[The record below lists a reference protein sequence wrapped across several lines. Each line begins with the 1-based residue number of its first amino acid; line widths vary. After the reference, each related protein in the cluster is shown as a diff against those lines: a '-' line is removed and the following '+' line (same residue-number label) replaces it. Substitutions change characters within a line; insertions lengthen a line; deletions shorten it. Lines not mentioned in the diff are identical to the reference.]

1 MADED
6 LELFADGFSFL
17 EVPRWHEGRLWA
29 ADMFAGH
36 VVAFAADRAAQV
48 VMTVPEVLAGF
59 GWMPDGPLLVVTRGG
74 RLLRHEAGPAVEVAS
89 ALRGGP
95 VPCNE
100 MTIDS
105 QGRAYIGLFGL
116 ASGGLARVDPDGS
129 AHVVAKGMLLPNGQ
143 ALSADGR
150 TLIVAE
156 SAGQRLSAFTVGV
169 DGSLTG
175 RRVWASFGEPATAM
189 TLPEVIAQVSVW
201 PDGIALDAAGA
212 VWVANPF
219 GREVL
224 RVVEGGEITDRLTT
238 GGLACYACAL
248 GGPDGHTLFL
258 CAAPPFLDEAA
269 HNTRRSACLLA
280 CHVSVPAATPRR
292 HTTGPAR

>member
-1 MADED
+1 MAEGGLD
-6 LELFADGFSFL
+6 LVADGFSFL
-17 EVPRWHEGRLWA
+17 EVPRWHDGRLWA
-29 ADMFAGH
+29 ADMFAGQ
-36 VVAFAADRAAQV
+36 VVAFAAGGAAHV

-59 GWMPDGPLLVVTRGG
+59 GWMPDGALLVVARGG
-74 RLLRHEAGPAVEVAS
+74 RLLRQQAGQVTEVAS
-89 ALRGGP
+89 PLRGGP

-100 MTIDS
+100 MTVDG

-116 ASGGLARVDPDGS
+116 AGGGLARVDPDGS
-129 AHVVAKGMLLPNGQ
+129 AHVVAGGMLLPNGQ

-156 SAGQRLSAFTVGV
+156 SAGQRLSAFTVGG
-169 DGSLTG
+169 DGSLAG
-175 RRVWASFGEPATAM
+175 RRVWASFGEPATAT

-219 GREVL
+219 RKEVL
-224 RVVEGGEITDRLTT
+224 RVAEGGQITGRLST
-238 GGLACYACAL
+238 GVLACYACAL
-248 GGPDGHTLFL
+248 GGPDGHTLYL

-269 HNTRRSACLLA
+269 RRAHRSARLLT
-280 CHVSVPAATPRR
+280 CHVSVPAATSPC
-292 HTTGPAR
+292 P

>member
-1 MADED
+1 MADEGLD
-6 LELFADGFSFL
+6 VFADGFSFL
-17 EVPRWHEGRLWA
+17 EFPRWYEGRLWA
-29 ADMFAGH
+29 ADMFAAQ
-36 VVAFAADRAAQV
+36 VVAFAGDGAAQV

-59 GWMPDGPLLVVTRGG
+59 GWMPDGALLVVTRGG
-74 RLLRHEAGPAVEVAS
+74 RLLRQQAGQVTKVAS
-89 ALRGGP
+89 PLRGGP
-95 VPCNE
+95 MPCNE
-100 MTIDS
+100 MTVDG

-116 ASGGLARVDPDGS
+116 AGGGLARADPDGS
-129 AHVVAKGMLLPNGQ
+129 ARLAAQGMLLPNGQ

-175 RRVWASFGEPATAM
+175 RRVWAAFGEPATAT

-224 RVVEGGEITDRLTT
+224 RVVEGGQITDRLSA
-238 GGLACYACAL
+238 GALACYACAL
-248 GGPDGHTLFL
+248 GGPDGHTLFV

-269 HNTRRSACLLA
+269 RRTRRSARLLT
-280 CHVSVPAATPRR
+280 CHVSVPAANS
-292 HTTGPAR
+292 PANRAMP

>member
-1 MADED
+1 
-6 LELFADGFSFL
+6 
-17 EVPRWHEGRLWA
+17 
-29 ADMFAGH
+29 
-36 VVAFAADRAAQV
+36 
-48 VMTVPEVLAGF
+48 MTVPEVLAGF

-74 RLLRHEAGPAVEVAS
+74 RLLRQDAGPAVEVAS
-89 ALRGGP
+89 PLSRGP

-100 MTIDS
+100 MT
-105 QGRAYIGLFGL
+105 RAYIGLFGL

-129 AHVVAKGMLLPNGQ
+129 TRVVAKGMLLPNGQ

-156 SAGQRLSAFTVGV
+156 SAGQRLSAFTVGA

-175 RRVWASFGEPATAM
+175 RRVWASFGEPATATM
-189 TLPEVIAQVSVW
+189 LPEVIAQVSVW
-201 PDGIALDAAGA
+201 SDGIALDAAGA

-224 RVVEGGEITDRLTT
+224 RVLEGGEITDRLST
-238 GGLACYACAL
+238 GELACYACAL

-269 HNTRRSACLLA
+269 RSTQRSACVLT
-280 CHVSVPAATPRR
+280 CHVNVPAATPLCVMPDMRLR
-292 HTTGPAR
+292 PCGRSLFASPRDPWQVQPQLTDCPGPPLQGAPVYPVYYVDALAAP